1 MKKKKSKKKIIIGAA
16 AVLVVAGG
24 VTVAGQRNST
34 ENQIP
39 QVQVVIAEK
48 GDVEEIVDATGTVGS
63 EEEKTYYSPVNA
75 ELKTVSFAQGDVVK
89 KGTKLIEFNTEDLE
103 KDNRKAELNLKST
116 KYDTKDTR
124 NKSDKAEKKQKDAK
138 KNVQELEKKI
148 KDKKAYVSSLKSQ
161 ISAAA
166 TAAQREAAA
175 QAIIGAAAVLV
186 VAGGVTVAGQR
197 NSTENQIPQVQVVIA
212 EKGDVEEIVD
222 ATGTVGSEEE
232 KTYYSPVNA
241 ELKTVS
247 FAQGDV
253 VKKGTKLIEF
263 NTEDLEKDNRKA
275 ELNLK
280 STKYDTK
287 DTRNKSDKAEKK
299 QKDAKKNV
307 QELEKKIKDKK
318 AYVSSLK
325 SQISAA
331 ATAAQREAAAQ
342 ASAQAAA
349 QAQAQQQE
357 AQAKAQAEAKK
368 QEEIQSKYQA
378 ALYTY
383 KTETLPQYQQQLSDL
398 NAQYNQ
404 AQSDYNQAD
413 TTYQMAFATWQ
424 ADPSDENT
432 QALDNAE
439 TARTQ
444 AQLAMQQAQQTYNDL
459 KQQTPKMP
467 VLSDFTESSADYS
480 WGISDGSDADD
491 SDGEDSSS
499 YGYDYSGS
507 DGGTVT
513 ADTSALESA
522 LETASDELAELQ
534 SDLASE
540 KAIAEADSTSLT
552 KEEKEKL
559 KVTDNLSEL
568 DAKSAEELVKEGKK
582 GITAEFNG
590 IISKADIKQGA
601 AVTQGMELFTI
612 ENTDK
617 ASVDVTLSKY
627 DYNTV
632 KEGQSVEITLG
643 DNTYQGTVTKMS
655 HIAVQNE
662 KGTPVISA
670 TVSID
675 NPDEDIFLGVDAK
688 VKIYAASAKNV
699 VTLPVEVVN
708 IGKEGSFCY
717 VIEDGLV
724 TKRNIT
730 TGISS
735 EDYVEITDGIKEG
748 EEVIADLGDYTEGM
762 EVQAVPEQTGEDADE

>member
-24 VTVAGQRNST
+24 VTVVGQRNST

-39 QVQVVIAEK
+39 QIQVVTAEK
-48 GDVEEIVDATGTVGS
+48 GDVEEIIDATGTVGS

-75 ELKTVSFAQGDVVK
+75 ELKTVSFSQGDVVK

-166 TAAQREAAA
+166 A
-175 QAIIGAAAVLV
+175 
-186 VAGGVTVAGQR
+186 
-197 NSTENQIPQVQVVIA
+197 
-212 EKGDVEEIVD
+212 
-222 ATGTVGSEEE
+222 
-232 KTYYSPVNA
+232 
-241 ELKTVS
+241 
-247 FAQGDV
+247 
-253 VKKGTKLIEF
+253 
-263 NTEDLEKDNRKA
+263 
-275 ELNLK
+275 
-280 STKYDTK
+280 
-287 DTRNKSDKAEKK
+287 
-299 QKDAKKNV
+299 
-307 QELEKKIKDKK
+307 
-318 AYVSSLK
+318 
-325 SQISAA
+325 
-331 ATAAQREAAAQ
+331 AAQREAAAQ

-349 QAQAQQQE
+349 QD
-357 AQAKAQAEAKK
+357 QAKAQAEAKK

-439 TARTQ
+439 AARTQ

-499 YGYDYSGS
+499 SGYDYSGS
-507 DGGTVT
+507 DGGTVI

-559 KVTDNLSEL
+559 KLTDNLSEL

-632 KEGQSVEITLG
+632 KEGQAVEITLG

-655 HIAVQNE
+655 HIVVQNE

-675 NPDEDIFLGVDAK
+675 DPDEDIFLGVDAK

-699 VTLPVEVVN
+699 VTLPVEVIN

>member
-24 VTVAGQRNST
+24 VTVAGQRNSKET
-34 ENQIP
+34 QIP
-39 QVQVVIAEK
+39 QVPVVTAEM

-75 ELKTVSFAQGDVVK
+75 ELKTVSFSQGDVIK

-103 KDNRKAELNLKST
+103 KDNQKAELNLKST

-148 KDKKAYVSSLKSQ
+148 KDKKAYVASLKSQ
-161 ISAAA
+161 ISAA
-166 TAAQREAAA
+166 TA
-175 QAIIGAAAVLV
+175 
-186 VAGGVTVAGQR
+186 
-197 NSTENQIPQVQVVIA
+197 
-212 EKGDVEEIVD
+212 
-222 ATGTVGSEEE
+222 
-232 KTYYSPVNA
+232 
-241 ELKTVS
+241 
-247 FAQGDV
+247 
-253 VKKGTKLIEF
+253 
-263 NTEDLEKDNRKA
+263 
-275 ELNLK
+275 
-280 STKYDTK
+280 
-287 DTRNKSDKAEKK
+287 
-299 QKDAKKNV
+299 
-307 QELEKKIKDKK
+307 
-318 AYVSSLK
+318 
-325 SQISAA
+325 
-331 ATAAQREAAAQ
+331 AAQREAAAQ

-368 QEEIQSKYQA
+368 QQEIQRKYQA
-378 ALYTY
+378 ALNTY
-383 KTETLPQYQQQLSDL
+383 KTETLPQYQQKLSEL
-398 NAQYNQ
+398 NSQYNQ
-404 AQSDYNQAD
+404 AQSTYNQAD
-413 TTYQMAFATWQ
+413 TAYQMAFATWQ
-424 ADPSDENT
+424 ADPSDENI
-432 QALDNAE
+432 QALNAAE
-439 TARTQ
+439 TSRTQ
-444 AQLAMQQAQQTYNDL
+444 AQIAMQQAKQAYEDY
-459 KQQTPKMP
+459 KQQTPQMP
-467 VLSDFTESSADYS
+467 DLADFTQNSSGSLEEFTDGTEDDTSEEDTASGDY
-480 WGISDGSDADD
+480 A
-491 SDGEDSSS
+491 
-499 YGYDYSGS
+499 YSGS
-507 DGGTVT
+507 DSSAVT

-522 LETASDELAELQ
+522 LESASDELAELQ

-568 DAKSAEELVKEGKK
+568 DAKSAKELVEEGKK

-590 IISKADIKQGA
+590 IVSKADIKQGA

-612 ENTDK
+612 QNTDK

-627 DYNTV
+627 DYDTV
-632 KEGQSVEITLG
+632 KEGQSAEITLG

-670 TVSID
+670 TVSIND
-675 NPDEDIFLGVDAK
+675 PDDDIFLGVDAK
-688 VKIYAASAKNV
+688 VKIHAASAKNV

-708 IGKEGSFCY
+708 IGKDGSFCY

-724 TKRNIT
+724 TKRDIT

-735 EDYVEITDGIKEG
+735 EDYVEVIDGIKEG
-748 EEVIADLGDYTEGM
+748 EEVISDLGDYTERM
-762 EVQAVPEQTGEDADE
+762 EVQAVSEQTGEDANE

>member
-16 AVLVVAGG
+16 AVLVAAGG

-166 TAAQREAAA
+166 AAA
-175 QAIIGAAAVLV
+175 QA
-186 VAGGVTVAGQR
+186 
-197 NSTENQIPQVQVVIA
+197 P
-212 EKGDVEEIVD
+212 DH
-222 ATGTVGSEEE
+222 
-232 KTYYSPVNA
+232 
-241 ELKTVS
+241 S
-247 FAQGDV
+247 FWHP
-253 VKKGTKLIEF
+253 
-263 NTEDLEKDNRKA
+263 
-275 ELNLK
+275 
-280 STKYDTK
+280 
-287 DTRNKSDKAEKK
+287 
-299 QKDAKKNV
+299 
-307 QELEKKIKDKK
+307 
-318 AYVSSLK
+318 
-325 SQISAA
+325 SA
-331 ATAAQREAAAQ
+331 
-342 ASAQAAA
+342 S

-439 TARTQ
+439 AARTQ

-655 HIAVQNE
+655 HIF
-662 KGTPVISA
+662 PH
-670 TVSID
+670 
-675 NPDEDIFLGVDAK
+675 NPL
-688 VKIYAASAKNV
+688 S
-699 VTLPVEVVN
+699 
-708 IGKEGSFCY
+708 
-717 VIEDGLV
+717 
-724 TKRNIT
+724 
-730 TGISS
+730 
-735 EDYVEITDGIKEG
+735 
-748 EEVIADLGDYTEGM
+748 
-762 EVQAVPEQTGEDADE
+762 

>member
-24 VTVAGQRNST
+24 VTVAGQRNSKET
-34 ENQIP
+34 QIP
-39 QVQVVIAEK
+39 QVPVVTAEM

-75 ELKTVSFAQGDVVK
+75 ELKTVSFSQGDVIK

-103 KDNRKAELNLKST
+103 KDNQKAELNLKST

-148 KDKKAYVSSLKSQ
+148 KDKKAYVASLKSQ
-161 ISAAA
+161 ISAA
-166 TAAQREAAA
+166 TA
-175 QAIIGAAAVLV
+175 
-186 VAGGVTVAGQR
+186 
-197 NSTENQIPQVQVVIA
+197 
-212 EKGDVEEIVD
+212 
-222 ATGTVGSEEE
+222 
-232 KTYYSPVNA
+232 
-241 ELKTVS
+241 
-247 FAQGDV
+247 
-253 VKKGTKLIEF
+253 
-263 NTEDLEKDNRKA
+263 
-275 ELNLK
+275 
-280 STKYDTK
+280 
-287 DTRNKSDKAEKK
+287 
-299 QKDAKKNV
+299 
-307 QELEKKIKDKK
+307 
-318 AYVSSLK
+318 
-325 SQISAA
+325 
-331 ATAAQREAAAQ
+331 AAQREAAAQ

-368 QEEIQSKYQA
+368 QQEIQRKYQA
-378 ALYTY
+378 ALNTY
-383 KTETLPQYQQQLSDL
+383 KTETLPQYQQKLSEL
-398 NAQYNQ
+398 NSQYNQ
-404 AQSDYNQAD
+404 AQSTYNQAD
-413 TTYQMAFATWQ
+413 TAYQMAFATWQ
-424 ADPSDENT
+424 ADPSDENI
-432 QALDNAE
+432 QALNAAE
-439 TARTQ
+439 TSRTQ
-444 AQLAMQQAQQTYNDL
+444 AQIAMQQAKQAYEDY
-459 KQQTPKMP
+459 KQQTPQMP
-467 VLSDFTESSADYS
+467 DLADFTQNSSGSLEEFTDGTEDDTSEEDTASGDY
-480 WGISDGSDADD
+480 A
-491 SDGEDSSS
+491 
-499 YGYDYSGS
+499 YSGS
-507 DGGTVT
+507 DSSAVT

-522 LETASDELAELQ
+522 LESASDELAELQ

-568 DAKSAEELVKEGKK
+568 DAKSAKELVEEGKK

-590 IISKADIKQGA
+590 IVSKADIKQGA

-612 ENTDK
+612 QNTDK

-627 DYNTV
+627 DYDTV
-632 KEGQSVEITLG
+632 KEGQSAEITLG

-670 TVSID
+670 TISIND
-675 NPDEDIFLGVDAK
+675 PDDDIFLGVDAK
-688 VKIYAASAKNV
+688 VKIHAASAKNV

-708 IGKEGSFCY
+708 IGKDGSFCY

-724 TKRNIT
+724 TKRDIT

-735 EDYVEITDGIKEG
+735 EDYVEVIDGIKEG
-748 EEVIADLGDYTEGM
+748 EEVISDLGDYTEGM
-762 EVQAVPEQTGEDADE
+762 EVQAVSEQTGEDADE

>member
-39 QVQVVIAEK
+39 QIQVVTAEK
-48 GDVEEIVDATGTVGS
+48 GDVEEIIDATGTVGS

-75 ELKTVSFAQGDVVK
+75 ELKTVSFSQGDVVK

-166 TAAQREAAA
+166 AAAQREAA
-175 QAIIGAAAVLV
+175 
-186 VAGGVTVAGQR
+186 
-197 NSTENQIPQVQVVIA
+197 
-212 EKGDVEEIVD
+212 
-222 ATGTVGSEEE
+222 
-232 KTYYSPVNA
+232 
-241 ELKTVS
+241 
-247 FAQGDV
+247 
-253 VKKGTKLIEF
+253 
-263 NTEDLEKDNRKA
+263 
-275 ELNLK
+275 
-280 STKYDTK
+280 
-287 DTRNKSDKAEKK
+287 
-299 QKDAKKNV
+299 
-307 QELEKKIKDKK
+307 
-318 AYVSSLK
+318 
-325 SQISAA
+325 
-331 ATAAQREAAAQ
+331 
-342 ASAQAAA
+342 
-349 QAQAQQQE
+349 

-439 TARTQ
+439 AARTQ

-499 YGYDYSGS
+499 SGYDYSGS
-507 DGGTVT
+507 DGGTVI

-559 KVTDNLSEL
+559 KLTDNLSEL

-675 NPDEDIFLGVDAK
+675 DPDEDIFLGVDAK

-699 VTLPVEVVN
+699 VTLPVEVIN

>member
-24 VTVAGQRNST
+24 VTVAGQRNSKET
-34 ENQIP
+34 QIP
-39 QVQVVIAEK
+39 QVPVVTAEM

-75 ELKTVSFAQGDVVK
+75 ELKTVSFSQGDVIK

-103 KDNRKAELNLKST
+103 KDNQKAELNLKST

-148 KDKKAYVSSLKSQ
+148 KDKKAYVASLKSQ
-161 ISAAA
+161 ISAA
-166 TAAQREAAA
+166 TA
-175 QAIIGAAAVLV
+175 
-186 VAGGVTVAGQR
+186 
-197 NSTENQIPQVQVVIA
+197 
-212 EKGDVEEIVD
+212 
-222 ATGTVGSEEE
+222 
-232 KTYYSPVNA
+232 
-241 ELKTVS
+241 
-247 FAQGDV
+247 
-253 VKKGTKLIEF
+253 
-263 NTEDLEKDNRKA
+263 
-275 ELNLK
+275 
-280 STKYDTK
+280 
-287 DTRNKSDKAEKK
+287 
-299 QKDAKKNV
+299 
-307 QELEKKIKDKK
+307 
-318 AYVSSLK
+318 
-325 SQISAA
+325 
-331 ATAAQREAAAQ
+331 AAQREAAAQ

-368 QEEIQSKYQA
+368 QQEIQRKYQA
-378 ALYTY
+378 ALNTY
-383 KTETLPQYQQQLSDL
+383 KTETLPQYQQKLSEL
-398 NAQYNQ
+398 NSQYNQ
-404 AQSDYNQAD
+404 AQSIYNQAD
-413 TTYQMAFATWQ
+413 TAYQMAFATWQ
-424 ADPSDENT
+424 ADPSDENI
-432 QALDNAE
+432 QALNAAE
-439 TARTQ
+439 TSRTQ
-444 AQLAMQQAQQTYNDL
+444 AQIAMQQAKQAYEDY
-459 KQQTPKMP
+459 KQQTPQMP
-467 VLSDFTESSADYS
+467 DLADFTQNSSGSLEEFTDGTEDDTSEEDTASGDY
-480 WGISDGSDADD
+480 A
-491 SDGEDSSS
+491 
-499 YGYDYSGS
+499 YSGS
-507 DGGTVT
+507 DSSAVT

-522 LETASDELAELQ
+522 LESASDELAELQ

-568 DAKSAEELVKEGKK
+568 DAKSAKELVEEGKK

-590 IISKADIKQGA
+590 IVSKADIKQGA

-612 ENTDK
+612 QNTDK

-627 DYNTV
+627 DYDTV
-632 KEGQSVEITLG
+632 KEGQSAEITLG

-670 TVSID
+670 TISIND
-675 NPDEDIFLGVDAK
+675 PDDDIFLGVDAK
-688 VKIYAASAKNV
+688 VKIHAASAKNV

-708 IGKEGSFCY
+708 IGKDGFFCY

-724 TKRNIT
+724 TKRDIT

-735 EDYVEITDGIKEG
+735 EDYVEVIDGIKEG
-748 EEVIADLGDYTEGM
+748 EEVISDLGDYTEGM
-762 EVQAVPEQTGEDADE
+762 EVQAVSEQTGEDADE

>member
-1 MKKKKSKKKIIIGAA
+1 
-16 AVLVVAGG
+16 
-24 VTVAGQRNST
+24 
-34 ENQIP
+34 
-39 QVQVVIAEK
+39 
-48 GDVEEIVDATGTVGS
+48 
-63 EEEKTYYSPVNA
+63 
-75 ELKTVSFAQGDVVK
+75 
-89 KGTKLIEFNTEDLE
+89 
-103 KDNRKAELNLKST
+103 
-116 KYDTKDTR
+116 
-124 NKSDKAEKKQKDAK
+124 
-138 KNVQELEKKI
+138 
-148 KDKKAYVSSLKSQ
+148 
-161 ISAAA
+161 
-166 TAAQREAAA
+166 
-175 QAIIGAAAVLV
+175 
-186 VAGGVTVAGQR
+186 
-197 NSTENQIPQVQVVIA
+197 
-212 EKGDVEEIVD
+212 
-222 ATGTVGSEEE
+222 
-232 KTYYSPVNA
+232 
-241 ELKTVS
+241 
-247 FAQGDV
+247 
-253 VKKGTKLIEF
+253 
-263 NTEDLEKDNRKA
+263 
-275 ELNLK
+275 
-280 STKYDTK
+280 
-287 DTRNKSDKAEKK
+287 
-299 QKDAKKNV
+299 
-307 QELEKKIKDKK
+307 
-318 AYVSSLK
+318 
-325 SQISAA
+325 
-331 ATAAQREAAAQ
+331 
-342 ASAQAAA
+342 
-349 QAQAQQQE
+349 
-357 AQAKAQAEAKK
+357 
-368 QEEIQSKYQA
+368 
-378 ALYTY
+378 
-383 KTETLPQYQQQLSDL
+383 
-398 NAQYNQ
+398 
-404 AQSDYNQAD
+404 
-413 TTYQMAFATWQ
+413 MAFATWQ
-424 ADPSDENT
+424 ADPSDENA

-444 AQLAMQQAQQTYNDL
+444 AQLTMQQAQQTYNDL

-491 SDGEDSSS
+491 SDGEDSSYS
-499 YGYDYSGS
+499 GYDNSGS

-540 KAIAEADSTSLT
+540 KAVAEADSTSLT

-675 NPDEDIFLGVDAK
+675 DPDEDIFLGVDAK
-688 VKIYAASAKNV
+688 VKIHAASAKNV
-699 VTLPVEVVN
+699 VTLPVEVIN

>member
-24 VTVAGQRNST
+24 VTVAGQRNSKET
-34 ENQIP
+34 QIP
-39 QVQVVIAEK
+39 QVPVVTAEM

-75 ELKTVSFAQGDVVK
+75 ELKTVSFSQGDVIK

-103 KDNRKAELNLKST
+103 KDNQKAELNLKST

-148 KDKKAYVSSLKSQ
+148 KDKKAYVASLKSQ
-161 ISAAA
+161 ISAA
-166 TAAQREAAA
+166 TA
-175 QAIIGAAAVLV
+175 
-186 VAGGVTVAGQR
+186 
-197 NSTENQIPQVQVVIA
+197 
-212 EKGDVEEIVD
+212 
-222 ATGTVGSEEE
+222 
-232 KTYYSPVNA
+232 
-241 ELKTVS
+241 
-247 FAQGDV
+247 
-253 VKKGTKLIEF
+253 
-263 NTEDLEKDNRKA
+263 
-275 ELNLK
+275 
-280 STKYDTK
+280 
-287 DTRNKSDKAEKK
+287 
-299 QKDAKKNV
+299 
-307 QELEKKIKDKK
+307 
-318 AYVSSLK
+318 
-325 SQISAA
+325 
-331 ATAAQREAAAQ
+331 AAQREAAAQ

-368 QEEIQSKYQA
+368 QQEIQRKYQA
-378 ALYTY
+378 ALNTY
-383 KTETLPQYQQQLSDL
+383 KTETLPQYQQKLSEL
-398 NAQYNQ
+398 NSQYNQ
-404 AQSDYNQAD
+404 AQSTYNQAD
-413 TTYQMAFATWQ
+413 TAYQMAFATWQ
-424 ADPSDENT
+424 ADPSDENI
-432 QALDNAE
+432 QALNAAE
-439 TARTQ
+439 TSRTQ
-444 AQLAMQQAQQTYNDL
+444 AQIAMQQAKQAYEDY
-459 KQQTPKMP
+459 KQQTPQMP
-467 VLSDFTESSADYS
+467 DLADFTQNSSGSLEEFTDGTEDDTSEDDTASGDYAYSGGDSSA
-480 WGISDGSDADD
+480 
-491 SDGEDSSS
+491 
-499 YGYDYSGS
+499 
-507 DGGTVT
+507 VT

-522 LETASDELAELQ
+522 LESASDELAELQ

-568 DAKSAEELVKEGKK
+568 DAKSAKELVEEGKK

-590 IISKADIKQGA
+590 IVSKADIKQGA

-612 ENTDK
+612 QNTDK

-627 DYNTV
+627 DYDTV
-632 KEGQSVEITLG
+632 KEGQSAEITLG

-670 TVSID
+670 TVSIND
-675 NPDEDIFLGVDAK
+675 PDDDIFLGVDAK
-688 VKIYAASAKNV
+688 VKIHAASAKNV

-708 IGKEGSFCY
+708 IGKDGSFCY

-724 TKRNIT
+724 TKRDIT

-735 EDYVEITDGIKEG
+735 EDYVEVIDGIKEG
-748 EEVIADLGDYTEGM
+748 EEVISDLGDYTEGM
-762 EVQAVPEQTGEDADE
+762 EVQAVSEQTGEDADE

>member
-24 VTVAGQRNST
+24 VTVAGQRNSKET
-34 ENQIP
+34 QIP
-39 QVQVVIAEK
+39 QVPVVTAEM

-75 ELKTVSFAQGDVVK
+75 ELKTVSFSQGDVIK

-103 KDNRKAELNLKST
+103 KDNQKAELNLKST

-148 KDKKAYVSSLKSQ
+148 KDKKAYVASLKSQ
-161 ISAAA
+161 ISAA
-166 TAAQREAAA
+166 TA
-175 QAIIGAAAVLV
+175 
-186 VAGGVTVAGQR
+186 
-197 NSTENQIPQVQVVIA
+197 
-212 EKGDVEEIVD
+212 
-222 ATGTVGSEEE
+222 
-232 KTYYSPVNA
+232 
-241 ELKTVS
+241 
-247 FAQGDV
+247 
-253 VKKGTKLIEF
+253 
-263 NTEDLEKDNRKA
+263 
-275 ELNLK
+275 
-280 STKYDTK
+280 
-287 DTRNKSDKAEKK
+287 
-299 QKDAKKNV
+299 
-307 QELEKKIKDKK
+307 
-318 AYVSSLK
+318 
-325 SQISAA
+325 
-331 ATAAQREAAAQ
+331 AAQREAAAQ

-368 QEEIQSKYQA
+368 QQEIQRKYQA
-378 ALYTY
+378 ALNTY
-383 KTETLPQYQQQLSDL
+383 KTETLPQYQQKLSEL
-398 NAQYNQ
+398 NLQYNQ
-404 AQSDYNQAD
+404 AQSTYNQAD
-413 TTYQMAFATWQ
+413 TAYQMAFATWQ
-424 ADPSDENT
+424 ADPSDENI
-432 QALDNAE
+432 QALNAAE
-439 TARTQ
+439 TSRTQ
-444 AQLAMQQAQQTYNDL
+444 AQIAMQQAKQAYEDY
-459 KQQTPKMP
+459 KQQTPQMP
-467 VLSDFTESSADYS
+467 DLADFTQNSSGSLEEFTDGTEDDTSEEDTASGDY
-480 WGISDGSDADD
+480 A
-491 SDGEDSSS
+491 
-499 YGYDYSGS
+499 YSGS
-507 DGGTVT
+507 DSSAVT

-522 LETASDELAELQ
+522 LESASDELAELQ

-568 DAKSAEELVKEGKK
+568 DAKSAKELVEEGKK

-590 IISKADIKQGA
+590 IVSKADIKQGA

-612 ENTDK
+612 QNTDK

-627 DYNTV
+627 DYDTV
-632 KEGQSVEITLG
+632 KEGQSAEITLG

-670 TVSID
+670 TISIND
-675 NPDEDIFLGVDAK
+675 PDDDIFLGVDAK
-688 VKIYAASAKNV
+688 VKIHAASAKNV

-708 IGKEGSFCY
+708 IGKDGSFCY

-724 TKRNIT
+724 TKRDIT

-735 EDYVEITDGIKEG
+735 EDYVEVIDGIKEG
-748 EEVIADLGDYTEGM
+748 EEVISDLGDYTEGM
-762 EVQAVPEQTGEDADE
+762 EVQAVSEQTGEDADE

>member
-1 MKKKKSKKKIIIGAA
+1 
-16 AVLVVAGG
+16 
-24 VTVAGQRNST
+24 
-34 ENQIP
+34 
-39 QVQVVIAEK
+39 
-48 GDVEEIVDATGTVGS
+48 
-63 EEEKTYYSPVNA
+63 
-75 ELKTVSFAQGDVVK
+75 
-89 KGTKLIEFNTEDLE
+89 
-103 KDNRKAELNLKST
+103 
-116 KYDTKDTR
+116 
-124 NKSDKAEKKQKDAK
+124 
-138 KNVQELEKKI
+138 
-148 KDKKAYVSSLKSQ
+148 
-161 ISAAA
+161 
-166 TAAQREAAA
+166 
-175 QAIIGAAAVLV
+175 
-186 VAGGVTVAGQR
+186 
-197 NSTENQIPQVQVVIA
+197 
-212 EKGDVEEIVD
+212 
-222 ATGTVGSEEE
+222 
-232 KTYYSPVNA
+232 
-241 ELKTVS
+241 
-247 FAQGDV
+247 
-253 VKKGTKLIEF
+253 
-263 NTEDLEKDNRKA
+263 
-275 ELNLK
+275 
-280 STKYDTK
+280 
-287 DTRNKSDKAEKK
+287 
-299 QKDAKKNV
+299 
-307 QELEKKIKDKK
+307 
-318 AYVSSLK
+318 
-325 SQISAA
+325 
-331 ATAAQREAAAQ
+331 
-342 ASAQAAA
+342 
-349 QAQAQQQE
+349 
-357 AQAKAQAEAKK
+357 
-368 QEEIQSKYQA
+368 
-378 ALYTY
+378 
-383 KTETLPQYQQQLSDL
+383 
-398 NAQYNQ
+398 
-404 AQSDYNQAD
+404 
-413 TTYQMAFATWQ
+413 MAFATWQ

-439 TARTQ
+439 AARTQ

-467 VLSDFTESSADYS
+467 ALSDFTESSADYS

-491 SDGEDSSS
+491 SDGEDSYSS
-499 YGYDYSGS
+499 GYDYSGG

-522 LETASDELAELQ
+522 LETASNELAELQ

-632 KEGQSVEITLG
+632 KEGQAVEITLR

-675 NPDEDIFLGVDAK
+675 DPDEDIFLGVDAK
-688 VKIYAASAKNV
+688 VKIHAASAKNV

>member
-24 VTVAGQRNST
+24 VTVAGQRDSKET
-34 ENQIP
+34 QIP
-39 QVQVVIAEK
+39 QVPVVTAEM

-75 ELKTVSFAQGDVVK
+75 ELKTVSFSQGDVIK

-103 KDNRKAELNLKST
+103 KDNQKAELNLKST

-148 KDKKAYVSSLKSQ
+148 KDKKAYVASLKSQ
-161 ISAAA
+161 ISAA
-166 TAAQREAAA
+166 TA
-175 QAIIGAAAVLV
+175 
-186 VAGGVTVAGQR
+186 
-197 NSTENQIPQVQVVIA
+197 
-212 EKGDVEEIVD
+212 
-222 ATGTVGSEEE
+222 
-232 KTYYSPVNA
+232 
-241 ELKTVS
+241 
-247 FAQGDV
+247 
-253 VKKGTKLIEF
+253 
-263 NTEDLEKDNRKA
+263 
-275 ELNLK
+275 
-280 STKYDTK
+280 
-287 DTRNKSDKAEKK
+287 
-299 QKDAKKNV
+299 
-307 QELEKKIKDKK
+307 
-318 AYVSSLK
+318 
-325 SQISAA
+325 
-331 ATAAQREAAAQ
+331 AAQREAAAQ

-368 QEEIQSKYQA
+368 QQEIQRKYQA
-378 ALYTY
+378 ALNTY
-383 KTETLPQYQQQLSDL
+383 KTETLPQYQQKLSEL
-398 NAQYNQ
+398 NSQYNQ
-404 AQSDYNQAD
+404 AQSTYNQAD
-413 TTYQMAFATWQ
+413 TAYQMAFATWQ
-424 ADPSDENT
+424 ADPSDENI
-432 QALDNAE
+432 QALNAAE
-439 TARTQ
+439 TSRTQ
-444 AQLAMQQAQQTYNDL
+444 AQIAMQQAKQAYEDY
-459 KQQTPKMP
+459 KQQTPQMP
-467 VLSDFTESSADYS
+467 DLSDFTQNSSGSLEEFTDGTEDDTSEEDTASGDYAYN
-480 WGISDGSDADD
+480 GSDSNA
-491 SDGEDSSS
+491 
-499 YGYDYSGS
+499 
-507 DGGTVT
+507 VT

-522 LETASDELAELQ
+522 LESASDELAELQ

-568 DAKSAEELVKEGKK
+568 DAKSAKELVEEGKK

-590 IISKADIKQGA
+590 IVSKADIKQGA

-612 ENTDK
+612 QNTDK

-627 DYNTV
+627 DYDTV
-632 KEGQSVEITLG
+632 KEGQSAEITLG

-670 TVSID
+670 TVSIND
-675 NPDEDIFLGVDAK
+675 PDDDIFLGVDAK
-688 VKIYAASAKNV
+688 VKIHAASAKNV

-708 IGKEGSFCY
+708 IGKDGSFCY

-724 TKRNIT
+724 TKRDIT

-735 EDYVEITDGIKEG
+735 EDYVEVIDGIKEG
-748 EEVIADLGDYTEGM
+748 EEVISDLGDYTEGM
-762 EVQAVPEQTGEDADE
+762 EVQAVSEQTGEDADE

>member
-24 VTVAGQRNST
+24 VTVAGQRNSKET
-34 ENQIP
+34 QIP
-39 QVQVVIAEK
+39 QVPVVTAEM

-75 ELKTVSFAQGDVVK
+75 ELKTVSFSQGDVIK

-103 KDNRKAELNLKST
+103 KDNQKAELNLKST

-148 KDKKAYVSSLKSQ
+148 KDKKAYVASLKSQ
-161 ISAAA
+161 ISAA
-166 TAAQREAAA
+166 TA
-175 QAIIGAAAVLV
+175 
-186 VAGGVTVAGQR
+186 
-197 NSTENQIPQVQVVIA
+197 
-212 EKGDVEEIVD
+212 
-222 ATGTVGSEEE
+222 
-232 KTYYSPVNA
+232 
-241 ELKTVS
+241 
-247 FAQGDV
+247 
-253 VKKGTKLIEF
+253 
-263 NTEDLEKDNRKA
+263 
-275 ELNLK
+275 
-280 STKYDTK
+280 
-287 DTRNKSDKAEKK
+287 
-299 QKDAKKNV
+299 
-307 QELEKKIKDKK
+307 
-318 AYVSSLK
+318 
-325 SQISAA
+325 
-331 ATAAQREAAAQ
+331 AAQREAAAQ

-368 QEEIQSKYQA
+368 QQEIQRKYQA
-378 ALYTY
+378 ALNTY
-383 KTETLPQYQQQLSDL
+383 KTETLPQYQQKLSEL
-398 NAQYNQ
+398 NSQYNQ
-404 AQSDYNQAD
+404 AQSTYNQAD
-413 TTYQMAFATWQ
+413 TAYQMAFATWQ
-424 ADPSDENT
+424 ADPSDENIQT
-432 QALDNAE
+432 LNAAE
-439 TARTQ
+439 TSRTQ
-444 AQLAMQQAQQTYNDL
+444 AQIAMQQAKQAYEDY
-459 KQQTPKMP
+459 KQQTPQMP
-467 VLSDFTESSADYS
+467 DLSDFTQNSSGSLEEFTDGTEDDTSEDDTASGDYAYSGGDSSA
-480 WGISDGSDADD
+480 
-491 SDGEDSSS
+491 
-499 YGYDYSGS
+499 
-507 DGGTVT
+507 VT

-522 LETASDELAELQ
+522 LESASDELAELQ

-568 DAKSAEELVKEGKK
+568 DAKSAKELVEEGKK

-590 IISKADIKQGA
+590 IVSKADIKQGA

-612 ENTDK
+612 QNTDK

-627 DYNTV
+627 DYDTV
-632 KEGQSVEITLG
+632 KEGQSAEITLG

-670 TVSID
+670 TVSIND
-675 NPDEDIFLGVDAK
+675 PDDDIFLGVDAK
-688 VKIYAASAKNV
+688 VKIHAASAKNV

-708 IGKEGSFCY
+708 IGKDGSFCY

-724 TKRNIT
+724 TKRDIT

-735 EDYVEITDGIKEG
+735 EDYVEVIDGIKEG
-748 EEVIADLGDYTEGM
+748 EEVISDLGDYTEGM
-762 EVQAVPEQTGEDADE
+762 EVQAVSEQTGEDADE

>member
-24 VTVAGQRNST
+24 VTVAGQRNSKET
-34 ENQIP
+34 QIP
-39 QVQVVIAEK
+39 QVPVVTAEM

-75 ELKTVSFAQGDVVK
+75 ELKTVSFSQGDVIK

-103 KDNRKAELNLKST
+103 KDNQKAELNLKST

-148 KDKKAYVSSLKSQ
+148 KDKKAYVASLKSQ
-161 ISAAA
+161 ISAA
-166 TAAQREAAA
+166 TA
-175 QAIIGAAAVLV
+175 
-186 VAGGVTVAGQR
+186 
-197 NSTENQIPQVQVVIA
+197 
-212 EKGDVEEIVD
+212 
-222 ATGTVGSEEE
+222 
-232 KTYYSPVNA
+232 
-241 ELKTVS
+241 
-247 FAQGDV
+247 
-253 VKKGTKLIEF
+253 
-263 NTEDLEKDNRKA
+263 
-275 ELNLK
+275 
-280 STKYDTK
+280 
-287 DTRNKSDKAEKK
+287 
-299 QKDAKKNV
+299 
-307 QELEKKIKDKK
+307 
-318 AYVSSLK
+318 
-325 SQISAA
+325 
-331 ATAAQREAAAQ
+331 AAQREAAAQ

-368 QEEIQSKYQA
+368 QQEIQRKYQA
-378 ALYTY
+378 ALNTY
-383 KTETLPQYQQQLSDL
+383 KTETLPQYQQKLSEL
-398 NAQYNQ
+398 NSQYNQ
-404 AQSDYNQAD
+404 AQSTYNQAD
-413 TTYQMAFATWQ
+413 TAYQMAFATWQ
-424 ADPSDENT
+424 ADPSDENI
-432 QALDNAE
+432 QALNAAE
-439 TARTQ
+439 TSRTQ
-444 AQLAMQQAQQTYNDL
+444 AQIAMQQAKQAYEDY
-459 KQQTPKMP
+459 KQQTPQMP
-467 VLSDFTESSADYS
+467 DLSDFTQNSSGSLEEFTDGTEDDTSEDDTASGDY
-480 WGISDGSDADD
+480 A
-491 SDGEDSSS
+491 
-499 YGYDYSGS
+499 YSGS
-507 DGGTVT
+507 DSSAVT

-522 LETASDELAELQ
+522 LESASDELAELQ

-568 DAKSAEELVKEGKK
+568 DAKSAKELVEEGKK

-590 IISKADIKQGA
+590 IVSKADIKQGA

-612 ENTDK
+612 QNTDK

-627 DYNTV
+627 DYDTV
-632 KEGQSVEITLG
+632 KEGKSAEITLG

-670 TVSID
+670 TVSIND
-675 NPDEDIFLGVDAK
+675 PDDDIFLGVDAK
-688 VKIYAASAKNV
+688 VKIHAASAKNV

-708 IGKEGSFCY
+708 IGKDGSFCY

-724 TKRNIT
+724 TKRDIT

-735 EDYVEITDGIKEG
+735 EDYVEVIDGIKEG
-748 EEVIADLGDYTEGM
+748 EEVISDLGDYTEGM
-762 EVQAVPEQTGEDADE
+762 EVQAVSEQTGEDADE

>member
-24 VTVAGQRNST
+24 VTVAGQRDSKET
-34 ENQIP
+34 QIP
-39 QVQVVIAEK
+39 QVPVVTAEM

-75 ELKTVSFAQGDVVK
+75 ELKTVSFSQGDVIK

-103 KDNRKAELNLKST
+103 KDNQKAELNLKST

-148 KDKKAYVSSLKSQ
+148 KDKKAYVASLKSQ
-161 ISAAA
+161 ISAA
-166 TAAQREAAA
+166 TA
-175 QAIIGAAAVLV
+175 
-186 VAGGVTVAGQR
+186 
-197 NSTENQIPQVQVVIA
+197 
-212 EKGDVEEIVD
+212 
-222 ATGTVGSEEE
+222 
-232 KTYYSPVNA
+232 
-241 ELKTVS
+241 
-247 FAQGDV
+247 
-253 VKKGTKLIEF
+253 
-263 NTEDLEKDNRKA
+263 
-275 ELNLK
+275 
-280 STKYDTK
+280 
-287 DTRNKSDKAEKK
+287 
-299 QKDAKKNV
+299 
-307 QELEKKIKDKK
+307 
-318 AYVSSLK
+318 
-325 SQISAA
+325 
-331 ATAAQREAAAQ
+331 AAQREAAAQ

-368 QEEIQSKYQA
+368 QQEIQRKYQA
-378 ALYTY
+378 ALNTY
-383 KTETLPQYQQQLSDL
+383 KTETLPQYQQKLSEL
-398 NAQYNQ
+398 NSQYNQ
-404 AQSDYNQAD
+404 AQSTYNQAD
-413 TTYQMAFATWQ
+413 TAYQMAFATWQ
-424 ADPSDENT
+424 DDPSDENI
-432 QALDNAE
+432 QALNAAE
-439 TARTQ
+439 TSRTQ
-444 AQLAMQQAQQTYNDL
+444 AQIAMQQAKQAYEDY
-459 KQQTPKMP
+459 KQQTPQMP
-467 VLSDFTESSADYS
+467 DLSDFTQNSSGSLEEFTDGTEDDTSEDDTVSGDY
-480 WGISDGSDADD
+480 A
-491 SDGEDSSS
+491 
-499 YGYDYSGS
+499 YSGS
-507 DGGTVT
+507 DSSAVT

-522 LETASDELAELQ
+522 LESASDELAELQ

-568 DAKSAEELVKEGKK
+568 DAKSAKELVEEGKK

-590 IISKADIKQGA
+590 IVSKADIKQGA
-601 AVTQGMELFTI
+601 AVTQGMELLTI
-612 ENTDK
+612 QNTDK

-627 DYNTV
+627 DYDTV
-632 KEGQSVEITLG
+632 KEGQSAEITLG

-675 NPDEDIFLGVDAK
+675 DPDDDIFLGVDAK
-688 VKIYAASAKNV
+688 VKIHAASAKNV

-708 IGKEGSFCY
+708 IGKDGSFCY

-724 TKRNIT
+724 TKRDIT

-735 EDYVEITDGIKEG
+735 EDYVEVIDGIKEG
-748 EEVIADLGDYTEGM
+748 EEVISDLGDYTEGM
-762 EVQAVPEQTGEDADE
+762 EVQAVSEQTGEDADE

>member
-24 VTVAGQRNST
+24 VTVAGQRDSKET
-34 ENQIP
+34 QIP
-39 QVQVVIAEK
+39 QVPVVTAEM

-75 ELKTVSFAQGDVVK
+75 ELKTVYFSQGDVIK

-103 KDNRKAELNLKST
+103 KDNQKAELNLKST

-148 KDKKAYVSSLKSQ
+148 KDKKAYVASLKSQ
-161 ISAAA
+161 ISAA
-166 TAAQREAAA
+166 TA
-175 QAIIGAAAVLV
+175 
-186 VAGGVTVAGQR
+186 
-197 NSTENQIPQVQVVIA
+197 
-212 EKGDVEEIVD
+212 
-222 ATGTVGSEEE
+222 
-232 KTYYSPVNA
+232 
-241 ELKTVS
+241 
-247 FAQGDV
+247 
-253 VKKGTKLIEF
+253 
-263 NTEDLEKDNRKA
+263 
-275 ELNLK
+275 
-280 STKYDTK
+280 
-287 DTRNKSDKAEKK
+287 
-299 QKDAKKNV
+299 
-307 QELEKKIKDKK
+307 
-318 AYVSSLK
+318 
-325 SQISAA
+325 
-331 ATAAQREAAAQ
+331 AAQREAAAQ

-368 QEEIQSKYQA
+368 QQEIQRKYQA
-378 ALYTY
+378 ALNTY
-383 KTETLPQYQQQLSDL
+383 KTETLPQYQQKLSEL
-398 NAQYNQ
+398 NSQYNQ
-404 AQSDYNQAD
+404 AQSTYNQAD
-413 TTYQMAFATWQ
+413 TAYQMAFATWQ
-424 ADPSDENT
+424 ADPSDENI
-432 QALDNAE
+432 QALNAAE
-439 TARTQ
+439 TSRTQ
-444 AQLAMQQAQQTYNDL
+444 AQIAMQQAKQAYEDY
-459 KQQTPKMP
+459 KQQTPQMP
-467 VLSDFTESSADYS
+467 DLSDFTQNSSGSLEEFTDGTEDDTSEEDTASGDY
-480 WGISDGSDADD
+480 A
-491 SDGEDSSS
+491 
-499 YGYDYSGS
+499 YSGS
-507 DGGTVT
+507 DSSAVT

-522 LETASDELAELQ
+522 LESASDELAELQ

-568 DAKSAEELVKEGKK
+568 DAKSAKELVEEGKK

-590 IISKADIKQGA
+590 IVSKADIKQGA

-612 ENTDK
+612 QNTDK

-627 DYNTV
+627 DYDTV
-632 KEGQSVEITLG
+632 KEGQSAEITLG

-675 NPDEDIFLGVDAK
+675 DPDDDIFLGVDAK
-688 VKIYAASAKNV
+688 VKIHAASAKNV

-708 IGKEGSFCY
+708 IGKDGSFCY

-724 TKRNIT
+724 TKRDIT

-735 EDYVEITDGIKEG
+735 EDYVEVIDGIKEG
-748 EEVIADLGDYTEGM
+748 EEVISDLGDYTEGM
-762 EVQAVPEQTGEDADE
+762 EVQAVSEQTGEDADE

>member
-24 VTVAGQRNST
+24 VTVAGQRNSKET
-34 ENQIP
+34 QIP
-39 QVQVVIAEK
+39 QVPVVTAGM

-75 ELKTVSFAQGDVVK
+75 ELKTVSFSQGDVIK

-103 KDNRKAELNLKST
+103 KDNQKAELNLKST

-148 KDKKAYVSSLKSQ
+148 KDKKAYVASLKSQ
-161 ISAAA
+161 ISAA
-166 TAAQREAAA
+166 TA
-175 QAIIGAAAVLV
+175 
-186 VAGGVTVAGQR
+186 
-197 NSTENQIPQVQVVIA
+197 
-212 EKGDVEEIVD
+212 
-222 ATGTVGSEEE
+222 
-232 KTYYSPVNA
+232 
-241 ELKTVS
+241 
-247 FAQGDV
+247 
-253 VKKGTKLIEF
+253 
-263 NTEDLEKDNRKA
+263 
-275 ELNLK
+275 
-280 STKYDTK
+280 
-287 DTRNKSDKAEKK
+287 
-299 QKDAKKNV
+299 
-307 QELEKKIKDKK
+307 
-318 AYVSSLK
+318 
-325 SQISAA
+325 
-331 ATAAQREAAAQ
+331 AAQREAAAQ

-368 QEEIQSKYQA
+368 QQEIQRKYQA
-378 ALYTY
+378 ALNTY
-383 KTETLPQYQQQLSDL
+383 KTETLPQYQQKLSEL
-398 NAQYNQ
+398 NSQYNQ
-404 AQSDYNQAD
+404 AQSTYNQAD
-413 TTYQMAFATWQ
+413 TAYQMAFATWQ
-424 ADPSDENT
+424 ADPSDENI
-432 QALDNAE
+432 QALNAAE
-439 TARTQ
+439 TSRTQ
-444 AQLAMQQAQQTYNDL
+444 AQIAMQQAKQAYEDY
-459 KQQTPKMP
+459 KQQTPQMP
-467 VLSDFTESSADYS
+467 DLADFTQNSSGSLEEFTDGTEDDTSEEDTASGDY
-480 WGISDGSDADD
+480 A
-491 SDGEDSSS
+491 
-499 YGYDYSGS
+499 YSGS
-507 DGGTVT
+507 DSSAVT

-522 LETASDELAELQ
+522 LESASDELAELQ

-568 DAKSAEELVKEGKK
+568 DAKSAKELVKEGKK

-590 IISKADIKQGA
+590 IVSKADIKQGA

-612 ENTDK
+612 QNTDK

-627 DYNTV
+627 DYDTV
-632 KEGQSVEITLG
+632 KEGQSAEITLG

-670 TVSID
+670 TVSIND
-675 NPDEDIFLGVDAK
+675 PDDDIFLGVDAK
-688 VKIYAASAKNV
+688 VKIHAASAKNV

-708 IGKEGSFCY
+708 IGKDGSFCY

-724 TKRNIT
+724 TKRDIT

-735 EDYVEITDGIKEG
+735 EDYVEVIDGIKEG
-748 EEVIADLGDYTEGM
+748 EEVISDLGDYTEGM
-762 EVQAVPEQTGEDADE
+762 EVQAVSEQTGEDANE

>member
-24 VTVAGQRNST
+24 VTVAGQRNSKET
-34 ENQIP
+34 QIS
-39 QVQVVIAEK
+39 QVPVVTAGM

-75 ELKTVSFAQGDVVK
+75 ELKTVSFSQGDVIK

-103 KDNRKAELNLKST
+103 KDNQKAELNLKST

-148 KDKKAYVSSLKSQ
+148 KDKKAYVASLKSQ
-161 ISAAA
+161 ISAA
-166 TAAQREAAA
+166 
-175 QAIIGAAAVLV
+175 
-186 VAGGVTVAGQR
+186 TV
-197 NSTENQIPQVQVVIA
+197 
-212 EKGDVEEIVD
+212 
-222 ATGTVGSEEE
+222 
-232 KTYYSPVNA
+232 
-241 ELKTVS
+241 
-247 FAQGDV
+247 
-253 VKKGTKLIEF
+253 
-263 NTEDLEKDNRKA
+263 
-275 ELNLK
+275 
-280 STKYDTK
+280 
-287 DTRNKSDKAEKK
+287 
-299 QKDAKKNV
+299 
-307 QELEKKIKDKK
+307 
-318 AYVSSLK
+318 
-325 SQISAA
+325 
-331 ATAAQREAAAQ
+331 AAQREAAAQ

-368 QEEIQSKYQA
+368 QQEIQRKYQA
-378 ALYTY
+378 ALNTY
-383 KTETLPQYQQQLSDL
+383 KTETLPQYQQKLSEL
-398 NAQYNQ
+398 NSQYNQ
-404 AQSDYNQAD
+404 AQSTYNQAD
-413 TTYQMAFATWQ
+413 TAYQMAFATWQ
-424 ADPSDENT
+424 ADPSDENI
-432 QALDNAE
+432 QALNAAE
-439 TARTQ
+439 TSRTQ
-444 AQLAMQQAQQTYNDL
+444 AQIAMQQAKQAYEDY
-459 KQQTPKMP
+459 KQQTPQMP
-467 VLSDFTESSADYS
+467 DLSDFTQNSSGSLEEFTDGTEDDTSEDDTASGDY
-480 WGISDGSDADD
+480 A
-491 SDGEDSSS
+491 
-499 YGYDYSGS
+499 YSGS
-507 DGGTVT
+507 DSSAVT

-522 LETASDELAELQ
+522 LESASDELAELQ

-568 DAKSAEELVKEGKK
+568 DAKSAKELVEEGKK

-590 IISKADIKQGA
+590 IVSKADIKQGA

-612 ENTDK
+612 QNTDK

-627 DYNTV
+627 DYDTV
-632 KEGQSVEITLG
+632 KEGQSAEITLG

-670 TVSID
+670 TVSIND
-675 NPDEDIFLGVDAK
+675 PDDDIFLGVDAK
-688 VKIYAASAKNV
+688 VKIHAASAKNV

-708 IGKEGSFCY
+708 IGKDGSFCY

-724 TKRNIT
+724 TKRDIT

-735 EDYVEITDGIKEG
+735 EDYVEVIDGIKEG
-748 EEVIADLGDYTEGM
+748 EEVISDLGDYTEGM
-762 EVQAVPEQTGEDADE
+762 EVQAVSEQTGEDADE

>member
-124 NKSDKAEKKQKDAK
+124 NKSYKAEKKQKDAK

-166 TAAQREAAA
+166 A
-175 QAIIGAAAVLV
+175 
-186 VAGGVTVAGQR
+186 
-197 NSTENQIPQVQVVIA
+197 
-212 EKGDVEEIVD
+212 
-222 ATGTVGSEEE
+222 
-232 KTYYSPVNA
+232 
-241 ELKTVS
+241 
-247 FAQGDV
+247 
-253 VKKGTKLIEF
+253 
-263 NTEDLEKDNRKA
+263 
-275 ELNLK
+275 
-280 STKYDTK
+280 
-287 DTRNKSDKAEKK
+287 
-299 QKDAKKNV
+299 
-307 QELEKKIKDKK
+307 
-318 AYVSSLK
+318 
-325 SQISAA
+325 
-331 ATAAQREAAAQ
+331 AAQREAAAQ
-342 ASAQAAA
+342 AS
-349 QAQAQQQE
+349 
-357 AQAKAQAEAKK
+357 AQAEAKK

-439 TARTQ
+439 AARTQ

-612 ENTDK
+612 ENADK

>member
-24 VTVAGQRNST
+24 VTVAGQRNSKET
-34 ENQIP
+34 QIP
-39 QVQVVIAEK
+39 QVPVVTAEM

-75 ELKTVSFAQGDVVK
+75 ELKTVSFSQGDVIK

-103 KDNRKAELNLKST
+103 KDNQKAELNLKST

-148 KDKKAYVSSLKSQ
+148 KDKKAYVASLKSQ
-161 ISAAA
+161 ISAA
-166 TAAQREAAA
+166 TA
-175 QAIIGAAAVLV
+175 
-186 VAGGVTVAGQR
+186 
-197 NSTENQIPQVQVVIA
+197 
-212 EKGDVEEIVD
+212 
-222 ATGTVGSEEE
+222 
-232 KTYYSPVNA
+232 
-241 ELKTVS
+241 
-247 FAQGDV
+247 
-253 VKKGTKLIEF
+253 
-263 NTEDLEKDNRKA
+263 
-275 ELNLK
+275 
-280 STKYDTK
+280 
-287 DTRNKSDKAEKK
+287 
-299 QKDAKKNV
+299 
-307 QELEKKIKDKK
+307 
-318 AYVSSLK
+318 
-325 SQISAA
+325 
-331 ATAAQREAAAQ
+331 AAQREAAAQ

-368 QEEIQSKYQA
+368 QQEIQRKYQA
-378 ALYTY
+378 ALNTY
-383 KTETLPQYQQQLSDL
+383 KTETLPQYQQKLSEL
-398 NAQYNQ
+398 NSQYNQ
-404 AQSDYNQAD
+404 AQSTYNQAD
-413 TTYQMAFATWQ
+413 TAYQMAFATWQ
-424 ADPSDENT
+424 ADPSDENI
-432 QALDNAE
+432 QALNAAE
-439 TARTQ
+439 TSRTQ
-444 AQLAMQQAQQTYNDL
+444 AQIAMQQAKQAYEDY
-459 KQQTPKMP
+459 KQQTPQMP
-467 VLSDFTESSADYS
+467 DLADFTQNSSGSLEEFTDGTEDDTSEEDTASGDY
-480 WGISDGSDADD
+480 A
-491 SDGEDSSS
+491 
-499 YGYDYSGS
+499 YSGS
-507 DGGTVT
+507 DSSAVT

-522 LETASDELAELQ
+522 LESASDELAELQ

-568 DAKSAEELVKEGKK
+568 DAKSAKELVEEGKK

-590 IISKADIKQGA
+590 IVSKADIKQGA

-612 ENTDK
+612 QNTDK

-627 DYNTV
+627 DYDTV
-632 KEGQSVEITLG
+632 KEGQKAEITLG
-643 DNTYQGTVTKMS
+643 NNTYEGTVTRMS

-675 NPDEDIFLGVDAK
+675 DPDDDIFLGVDAK
-688 VKIYAASAKNV
+688 VKIHAASAKNV

-708 IGKEGSFCY
+708 IGKDGSFCY

-724 TKRNIT
+724 TKRDIT

-735 EDYVEITDGIKEG
+735 EDYVEVIDGIKEG
-748 EEVIADLGDYTEGM
+748 EEVISDLGDYTEGM
-762 EVQAVPEQTGEDADE
+762 EVQAVSEQTGEDADE

>member
-24 VTVAGQRNST
+24 VTVAGQRNSKET
-34 ENQIP
+34 QIP
-39 QVQVVIAEK
+39 QVPVVTAEM

-75 ELKTVSFAQGDVVK
+75 ELKTVSFSQGDVIK

-103 KDNRKAELNLKST
+103 KDNQKAELNLKST

-148 KDKKAYVSSLKSQ
+148 KDKKAYVASLKSQ
-161 ISAAA
+161 ISAA
-166 TAAQREAAA
+166 TA
-175 QAIIGAAAVLV
+175 
-186 VAGGVTVAGQR
+186 
-197 NSTENQIPQVQVVIA
+197 
-212 EKGDVEEIVD
+212 
-222 ATGTVGSEEE
+222 
-232 KTYYSPVNA
+232 
-241 ELKTVS
+241 
-247 FAQGDV
+247 
-253 VKKGTKLIEF
+253 
-263 NTEDLEKDNRKA
+263 
-275 ELNLK
+275 
-280 STKYDTK
+280 
-287 DTRNKSDKAEKK
+287 
-299 QKDAKKNV
+299 
-307 QELEKKIKDKK
+307 
-318 AYVSSLK
+318 
-325 SQISAA
+325 
-331 ATAAQREAAAQ
+331 AAQREAAAQ

-368 QEEIQSKYQA
+368 QQEIQRKYQA
-378 ALYTY
+378 ALNTY
-383 KTETLPQYQQQLSDL
+383 KTETLPQYQQKLSEL
-398 NAQYNQ
+398 NSQYNQ
-404 AQSDYNQAD
+404 AQSTYNQAD
-413 TTYQMAFATWQ
+413 TAYQMAFATWQ
-424 ADPSDENT
+424 ADPSDENIQT
-432 QALDNAE
+432 LNAAE
-439 TARTQ
+439 TSRTQ
-444 AQLAMQQAQQTYNDL
+444 AQIAMQQAKQAYEDY
-459 KQQTPKMP
+459 KQQTPQMP
-467 VLSDFTESSADYS
+467 DLSDFTQNSSGSLEEFTDGTEDDSSEDDTASGDYAYSGGDSSA
-480 WGISDGSDADD
+480 
-491 SDGEDSSS
+491 
-499 YGYDYSGS
+499 
-507 DGGTVT
+507 VT

-522 LETASDELAELQ
+522 LESASDELAELQ

-568 DAKSAEELVKEGKK
+568 DAKSAKELVEEGKK

-590 IISKADIKQGA
+590 IVSKADIKQGA

-612 ENTDK
+612 QNTDK

-627 DYNTV
+627 DYDTV
-632 KEGQSVEITLG
+632 KEGQSAEITLG

-670 TVSID
+670 TVSIND
-675 NPDEDIFLGVDAK
+675 PDDDIFLGVDAK
-688 VKIYAASAKNV
+688 VKIHAASAKNV

-708 IGKEGSFCY
+708 IGKDGSFCY

-724 TKRNIT
+724 TKRDIT

-735 EDYVEITDGIKEG
+735 EDYVEVIDGIKEG
-748 EEVIADLGDYTEGM
+748 EEVISDLGDYTEGM
-762 EVQAVPEQTGEDADE
+762 EVQAVSEQTGEDADE